1 MRNESDIETHI
12 HQLEER
18 IASRR
23 ARLERD
29 VDAVGSATRSLMI
42 SPGVLSA
49 AAGLGFVIARA
60 TARKPA
66 APKTAKAGGLL
77 GLATG
82 VGMTLLKLRYGDPS
96 AWVGKFLA
104 ARATP
109 GPRAAGAPRQG

>member
-1 MRNESDIETHI
+1 MRKEDDLEVHI

-29 VDAVGSATRSLMI
+29 VDDIGAATRSLAV
-42 SPGVLSA
+42 SPGVISA
-49 AAGLGFVIARA
+49 AAGLGFFLARV
-60 TARKPA
+60 TSRKPA

-82 VGMTLLKLRYGDPS
+82 IGMTLVKLRYGDPS
-96 AWVGKFLA
+96 QWVGKFLSGG
-104 ARATP
+104 RPRP
-109 GPRAAGAPRQG
+109 GAG

>member
-1 MRNESDIETHI
+1 MRNEDDIDVHI

-18 IASRR
+18 IATRR
-23 ARLERD
+23 ARLDRD

-49 AAGLGFVIARA
+49 AAGLGFFIARA
-60 TARKPA
+60 TSRKPA
-66 APKTAKAGGLL
+66 APKSAKAGGLL

-96 AWVGKFLA
+96 QWVGRFLA
-104 ARATP
+104 
-109 GPRAAGAPRQG
+109 GRAAGGPRPGGAAR